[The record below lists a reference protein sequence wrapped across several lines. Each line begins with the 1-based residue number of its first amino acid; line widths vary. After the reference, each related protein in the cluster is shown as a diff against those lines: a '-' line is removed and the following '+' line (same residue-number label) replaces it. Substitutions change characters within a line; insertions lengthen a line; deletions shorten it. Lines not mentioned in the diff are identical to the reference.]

1 MKEEQASQI
10 LNKMISELKRLKKG
24 KDYSFIVSTAI
35 FNDLNVEMKK
45 RVVAYKGYRIH
56 HHKMLKEDVAY
67 LVSNND
73 VKQAMDHLRM
83 LNQEI

>member
-56 HHKMLKEDVAY
+56 HHKMLKSDVAY